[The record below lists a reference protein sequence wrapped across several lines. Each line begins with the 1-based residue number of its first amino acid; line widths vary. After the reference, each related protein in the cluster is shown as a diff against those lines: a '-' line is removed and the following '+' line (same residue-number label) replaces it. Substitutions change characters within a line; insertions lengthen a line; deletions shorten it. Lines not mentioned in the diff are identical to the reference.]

1 MASLNK
7 VLLLGNLGA
16 DPDVRYTEGGT
27 AIATLSLATNRR
39 YRNRDNELVS
49 ETEWHRVV
57 LFGRTAE
64 LAKDYLRKGRSVF
77 IEGRLRTRKWTDQ
90 NGQDRWT
97 TEIVCD
103 NMQFVGTGND
113 QSGGNGGNF
122 AGGADGFES
131 APRPRPAAA
140 PRQSAPAAPAAPA
153 QPAASPAATSASID
167 QLDEDVPF

>member
-7 VLLLGNLGA
+7 VLLIGNLGA

-57 LFGRTAE
+57 LFGRSAE
-64 LAKDYLRKGRSVF
+64 LAKDYLRKGNPVF

-97 TEIVCD
+97 TEIVSE
-103 NMQFVGTGND
+103 NMQFVG
-113 QSGGNGGNF
+113 GGNAQAGGGHF
-122 AGGADGFES
+122 SDGADGFES

-140 PRQSAPAAPAAPA
+140 PRQSAPAAPAPA
-153 QPAASPAATSASID
+153 QQPAASPAVTSASID

>member
-7 VLLLGNLGA
+7 VLLIGNLGA

-57 LFGRTAE
+57 LFGRSAE
-64 LAKDYLRKGRSVF
+64 LAKDYLKKGNPVF

-97 TEIVCD
+97 TEIVSE
-103 NMQFVGTGND
+103 NMQFVSGGNA
-113 QSGGNGGNF
+113 QSGGSGGNF

-131 APRPRPAAA
+131 APRPRPVAA
-140 PRQSAPAAPAAPA
+140 PHPNAPAAPAPA
-153 QPAASPAATSASID
+153 QPAASPAVTSASID